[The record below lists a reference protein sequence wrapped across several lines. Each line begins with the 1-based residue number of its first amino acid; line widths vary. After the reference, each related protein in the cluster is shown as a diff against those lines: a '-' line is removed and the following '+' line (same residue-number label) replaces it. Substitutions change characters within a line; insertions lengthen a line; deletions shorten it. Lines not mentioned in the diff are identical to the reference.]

1 MISQPAK
8 IPGTGYNTQVPGLHE
23 MPHKTL
29 HNIRVTLDMIKWEH
43 SFLTLP
49 FGLTGAVIAANG
61 VPALRTLGWICV
73 AMVAARSAAMA
84 FNRLVDADIDALNP
98 RTSIR
103 ALPAGLLTRQFVLW
117 FTVAASALLIFAA
130 WMLNPLAFYLSPLAL
145 IIVFAYSYTK
155 RFTRWAHLF
164 LGLAMG
170 IAPAA
175 AWVAVRG
182 AIDARVLIVTAAVMF
197 WGGGFDILYSCQ
209 DYQYDVASGL
219 YSVPRAFGIPG
230 ALRLARA
237 FHVIAFG
244 FFAWM
249 LFSFDLGHLAIAG
262 VTITG
267 VALLYEHTLVKA
279 DDLSRL
285 NAAFFTTNGFISM
298 LILFA
303 VTADRIMQAHSG

>member
-1 MISQPAK
+1 
-8 IPGTGYNTQVPGLHE
+8 
-23 MPHKTL
+23 
-29 HNIRVTLDMIKWEH
+29 
-43 SFLTLP
+43 
-49 FGLTGAVIAANG
+49 
-61 VPALRTLGWICV
+61 
-73 AMVAARSAAMA
+73 MA

-117 FTVAASALLIFAA
+117 FTVAASVLLFFSA

-145 IIVFAYSYTK
+145 IIVCAYSYTK

-164 LGLAMG
+164 LGFAMG

-182 AIDARVLIVTAAVMF
+182 TLDVRVLIVTAAVMF

-209 DYQYDVASGL
+209 DYDYDIASGL
-219 YSVPRAFGIPG
+219 YSVPRAFGIAS
-230 ALRLARA
+230 ALSLARV
-237 FHVIAFG
+237 FHLIAFA

-249 LFSFDLGHLAIAG
+249 LFSFSLGRLAIAG
-262 VTITG
+262 VALTG
-267 VALLYEHTLVKA
+267 IALLYEHTLVKA

-303 VTADRIMQAHSG
+303 VTADRILLAHRG

>member
-1 MISQPAK
+1 MFHD
-8 IPGTGYNTQVPGLHE
+8 V
-23 MPHKTL
+23 
-29 HNIRVTLDMIKWEH
+29 RVTLDMIKWEH

-49 FGLTGAVIAANG
+49 FALTGAVIAANG
-61 VPALRTLGWICV
+61 IPSLRTLGWICV
-73 AMVAARSAAMA
+73 AMVAARAAAMA

-117 FTVAASALLIFAA
+117 FTVAASVLLFFSA

-145 IIVFAYSYTK
+145 IIVCAYSYTK

-164 LGLAMG
+164 LGFAMG

-182 AIDARVLIVTAAVMF
+182 TLDIRVLIVTAAVMF

-209 DYQYDVASGL
+209 DYDYDIASGL
-219 YSVPRAFGIPG
+219 YSVPRAFGIAG
-230 ALRLARA
+230 ALSLARV
-237 FHVIAFG
+237 FHLIAFA

-249 LFSFDLGHLAIAG
+249 LFSFGLGRLA
-262 VTITG
+262 ITG
-267 VALLYEHTLVKA
+267 VAITGIALLYEHTLVKA

-303 VTADRIMQAHSG
+303 VTADRILLAHRG

>member
-1 MISQPAK
+1 MQK
-8 IPGTGYNTQVPGLHE
+8 IPATRYNNSVASSSGVF
-23 MPHKTL
+23 

-61 VPALRTLGWICV
+61 IPHLRTLVWICV

-103 ALPAGLLTRQFVLW
+103 AIPAGLLTRSFVLW
-117 FTVAASALLIFAA
+117 FTVAASVLLFFAA
-130 WMLNPLAFYLSPLAL
+130 WMLNPLAFYLSPFAL
-145 IIVFAYSYTK
+145 VIVCAYSYTK

-164 LGLAMG
+164 LGFAMG

-182 AIDARVLIVTAAVMF
+182 TLDARVLIVTAAVMF

-219 YSVPRAFGIPG
+219 HSVPRAFGIAG
-230 ALRLARA
+230 ALRLARF
-237 FHVIAFG
+237 FHIIAFA

-249 LFSFDLGHLAIAG
+249 LFSFGLGQLAIVG
-262 VTITG
+262 VVITG
-267 VALLYEHTLVKA
+267 LALLYEHSLVKA
-279 DDLSRL
+279 DDLSKL

-303 VTADRIMQAHSG
+303 ITADRIMLTHRG

>member
-1 MISQPAK
+1 
-8 IPGTGYNTQVPGLHE
+8 
-23 MPHKTL
+23 
-29 HNIRVTLDMIKWEH
+29 
-43 SFLTLP
+43 
-49 FGLTGAVIAANG
+49 
-61 VPALRTLGWICV
+61 
-73 AMVAARSAAMA
+73 MVAARSAAMA

-103 ALPAGLLTRQFVLW
+103 ALPAGLLSRRFVLG
-117 FTVAASALLIFAA
+117 FTIAASALLIFAA
-130 WMLNPLAFYLSPLAL
+130 WMLNPLAFYLSPGAL
-145 IIVFAYSYTK
+145 IIVCAYSYTK

-164 LGLAMG
+164 LGFAMG

-182 AIDARVLIVTAAVMF
+182 SFDARVLIVTAAVMF

-209 DYQYDVASGL
+209 DHQYDVASGL

-230 ALRLARA
+230 ALRLARV
-237 FHVIAFG
+237 FHLIAFA

-249 LFSFDLGHLAIAG
+249 LFSFGLGHLAIAG
-262 VTITG
+262 VAITG

-279 DDLSRL
+279 NDLSKL

-303 VTADRIMQAHSG
+303 VTADRLMLARHG